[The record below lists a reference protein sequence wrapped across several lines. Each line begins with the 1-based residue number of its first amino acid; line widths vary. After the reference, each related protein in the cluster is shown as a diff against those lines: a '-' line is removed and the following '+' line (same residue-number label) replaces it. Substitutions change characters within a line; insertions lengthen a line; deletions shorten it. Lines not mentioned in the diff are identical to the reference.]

1 VSAHDAPPDDAT
13 LAARFADATLTDLP
27 HRDHVRLGW
36 IYLRRAPLAEAAA
49 AFVADLRRFASALG
63 AAGKYHETITWAYLL
78 WIHACMQRAP
88 LVADSQAFLLAFP
101 ELLEPRGLRRFY
113 SDEALASAEARRVF
127 VLPDRIAAGPSSRT
141 GSPTPA
147 RP

>member
-1 VSAHDAPPDDAT
+1 MSADDAT
-13 LAARFADATLTDLP
+13 LAAGFAEATLAELP

-49 AFVADLRRFASALG
+49 RFVADLQRFAASLG

-88 LVADSQAFLLAFP
+88 LHADSQAFLAAFP
-101 ELLEPRGLRRFY
+101 ELLAPHALRRFY
-113 SDEALASAEARRVF
+113 RDETLASPEARRVF
-127 VLPDRIAAGPSSRT
+127 VLPDRVPAAPEAAPSTRT
-141 GSPTPA
+141 GTPTPA
-147 RP
+147 HP